1 MVWQNALEIYPALYR
16 AGVSCDLLAADL
28 CRGHASVL
36 LFDHPD
42 DLPFGAAAFSH
53 AVCSEKDFADSSINL
68 GQAGGGRSSFL
79 VVLHDIES
87 LSKLN

>member
-28 CRGHASVL
+28 CRGHACVL
-36 LFDHPD
+36 LFDHPG
-42 DLPFGAAAFSH
+42 DLPLGAAAFAH
-53 AVCSEKDFADSSINL
+53 AVCSEKDFADSSISR
-68 GQAGGGRSSFL
+68 GKAGGRSSFL